1 MEISFWN
8 MWPAC
13 HADCSRNDTRRRRRP
28 DWNITWEMCAPVSRF
43 EFSMSNQL
51 APKMF
56 VRACLF
62 RLPVFISIT
71 SHPARLMSW
80 NILRTFFAVANVKRS
95 YKVRSFGRRLLFS
108 NQRAKIGVWI
118 NDARRLANLNSA
130 FTCCRDVSR
139 FSLSSSCKFI
149 SLNNRLAYL

>member
-1 MEISFWN
+1 
-8 MWPAC
+8 
-13 HADCSRNDTRRRRRP
+13 
-28 DWNITWEMCAPVSRF
+28 MCAPVSRF

-95 YKVRSFGRRLLFS
+95 YKVRSFGRRLLFF
-108 NQRAKIGVWI
+108 NQRAKNWRL
-118 NDARRLANLNSA
+118 NKRRATFGEFEFRVYLLLPRC
-130 FTCCRDVSR
+130 FKVLT
-139 FSLSSSCKFI
+139 FFFMQIYI
-149 SLNNRLAYL
+149 SK